1 MTVTG
6 SAQQI
11 RTVDDIIDTRAV
23 TTLFQPL
30 VDLDRREPVGYE
42 ALSRGPAGT
51 PWQAP
56 MALFEAARE
65 IGRAAELDW
74 ICRVR
79 AYQAALAAGLD
90 DSMTLFVNIEPMALR
105 TPCPDDLFPVTVAAQ
120 GRLRVVTEITERAIG
135 DDPSALLSTAAACR
149 AIGWGV
155 AFDDVGSDPA
165 SLALMPLVRPDV
177 VKLDMGLLHN
187 PHRAEVAHVVNAAI
201 AYAERTGAV
210 ILAEGIETEEHLE
223 MARTMGATLGQGL
236 LFGAPAPLPSP
247 PSVCS
252 DGVPLLSPDG
262 VGPVSVPPRTPF
274 EIVAA
279 TRPVLQTTKA
289 RLAPI
294 SRFLES
300 KARDEVEPPVLL
312 ACFQEARFFTPAV
325 AQRFAETAG
334 TAAFVAVLGV
344 GLDERP
350 ATGVRGARLSEDDP
364 LRGEWNVI
372 VVGPYFSAALT
383 ARDLGTG
390 GSEPE
395 RRFEYALTHDR
406 ELVLEAA
413 RALMHWISPSEAA

>member
-6 SAQQI
+6 SPRAA
-11 RTVDDIIDTRAV
+11 RTVGEIIDARAV

-30 VDLDRREPVGYE
+30 VDLERREPVGYE

-56 MALFEAARE
+56 IALFEAARE

-79 AYQAALAAGLD
+79 AYEAALAAGLD

-105 TPCPDDLFPVTVAAQ
+105 TPCPDDLFPATLAAQ
-120 GRLRVVTEITERAIG
+120 GKLRVVTEITERAIAG
-135 DDPSALLSTAAACR
+135 DPSALLSTAAACR
-149 AIGWGV
+149 AVGWGV

-177 VKLDMGLLHN
+177 VKLDMGLLHD
-187 PHRAEVAHVVNAAI
+187 PHRVEVAHVVNAAI

-223 MARTMGATLGQGL
+223 LARTMGATLGQGL
-236 LFGAPAPLPSP
+236 LFGPPAPLPVP
-247 PSVCS
+247 AVTCGTSVPLLPA
-252 DGVPLLSPDG
+252 DGVP
-262 VGPVSVPPRTPF
+262 PVAVPPRTPF

-279 TRPVLQTTKA
+279 AKPVLRTTKE

-300 KARDEVEPPVLL
+300 KARDDGEPPVLL
-312 ACFQEARFFTPAV
+312 ACFQEARFFTPSV
-325 AQRFAETAG
+325 AQRFADTAT

-350 ATGVRGARLSEDDP
+350 AAGVRGARLSEDDP

-372 VVGPYFSAALT
+372 VVGPYFAAALT
-383 ARDLGTG
+383 ARDLGLNGMT
-390 GSEPE
+390 EAE

-413 RALMHWISPSEAA
+413 RALMHWISPV